1 MKRRKKES
9 RAADAARQQDRSQT
23 IQKLLKDMRRDEKM
37 GKLFYIIGKSATGKD
52 TIFQSLL
59 ENKELNLKPLI
70 LYTTRPMR
78 AGEEP
83 GVQYHFTDEE
93 GLAKLEAEG
102 KVIELRAYQTV
113 HGVWKYFTADTE
125 ATDLERHSY
134 ITAGVLE
141 SFQAVRKYYG
151 ADRVVPVYIEVE
163 DGERLQRA
171 LDRERA
177 QEKPRYAELCRRF
190 LADSEDFSEE
200 KIRAAGIERRFYNR
214 NLQECIEEI
223 NSFIRAGL

>member
-1 MKRRKKES
+1 
-9 RAADAARQQDRSQT
+9 
-23 IQKLLKDMRRDEKM
+23 M
-37 GKLFYIIGKSATGKD
+37 GKLFYIIGKSSTGKD

-59 ENKELNLKPLI
+59 ENEELELKSLV

-78 AGEEP
+78 AGETP
-83 GVQYHFTDEE
+83 GVQYHFTDEA
-93 GLAKLEAEG
+93 GLDRLEAEG
-102 KVIELRAYQTV
+102 RVIELRAYQTV

-125 ATDLERHSY
+125 ATDLQRHNY
-134 ITAGVLE
+134 ITVGVLE

-151 ADRVVPVYIEVE
+151 ADRVVPIYIEVE

-177 QEKPRYAELCRRF
+177 QEQPRYAELCRRF

-200 KIRAAGIERRFYNR
+200 RIRAAGIEKRFCNR
-214 NLQECIEEI
+214 DLKECIEEI
-223 NSFIRAGL
+223 TSFIRSSL

>member
-1 MKRRKKES
+1 
-9 RAADAARQQDRSQT
+9 
-23 IQKLLKDMRRDEKM
+23 M
-37 GKLFYIIGKSATGKD
+37 GRLFYIIGKSSTGKD

-59 ENKELNLKPLI
+59 ENEELELKSLV

-78 AGEEP
+78 AGETP
-83 GVQYHFTDEE
+83 GVQYHFTDEA
-93 GLAKLEAEG
+93 GLLRLEAEG
-102 KVIELRAYQTV
+102 RVIELRAYQTV

-125 ATDLERHSY
+125 ATDLQRHNY
-134 ITAGVLE
+134 ITVGVLE

-151 ADRVVPVYIEVE
+151 ADRVVPIYIEVE

-177 QEKPRYAELCRRF
+177 QEQPRYAELCRRF

-200 KIRAAGIERRFYNR
+200 RIQAAGIEKRFCNR
-214 NLQECIEEI
+214 DLKECIEEI
-223 NSFIRAGL
+223 TSFIRSSL

>member
-1 MKRRKKES
+1 
-9 RAADAARQQDRSQT
+9 
-23 IQKLLKDMRRDEKM
+23 M
-37 GKLFYIIGKSATGKD
+37 GKLFYIIGKSSTGKD

-59 ENKELNLKPLI
+59 ENEELELKSLV

-78 AGEEP
+78 AGETP
-83 GVQYHFTDEE
+83 GVQYHFTDEA
-93 GLAKLEAEG
+93 GLLRLEAEG
-102 KVIELRAYQTV
+102 RVIELRAYQTV

-125 ATDLERHSY
+125 ATDLQRHNY
-134 ITAGVLE
+134 ITVGVLE

-151 ADRVVPVYIEVE
+151 ADRVVPIYIEVE

-177 QEKPRYAELCRRF
+177 QEQPRYAELCRRF

-200 KIRAAGIERRFYNR
+200 RIRAAGIEKRFCNR
-214 NLQECIEEI
+214 DLKECIEEI
-223 NSFIRAGL
+223 TSFIRSSL

>member
-1 MKRRKKES
+1 
-9 RAADAARQQDRSQT
+9 
-23 IQKLLKDMRRDEKM
+23 M
-37 GKLFYIIGKSATGKD
+37 GRLFYIIGKSSTGKD

-59 ENKELNLKPLI
+59 ENEELELKSLV

-78 AGEEP
+78 AGETP
-83 GVQYHFTDEE
+83 GVQYHFTDEA
-93 GLAKLEAEG
+93 GLLRLEAEG
-102 KVIELRAYQTV
+102 RVIELRAYQTV

-125 ATDLERHSY
+125 ATDLQRHNY
-134 ITAGVLE
+134 ITVGVLE

-151 ADRVVPVYIEVE
+151 ADRVVPIYIEVE

-177 QEKPRYAELCRRF
+177 QEQPRYAELCRRF

-200 KIRAAGIERRFYNR
+200 RIRAAGIEKRFCNR
-214 NLQECIEEI
+214 DLKECIEEI
-223 NSFIRAGL
+223 TSFIRSSL